1 MDYKLAADSL
11 YSAEQECRQIV
22 MLTETYEGMTVE
34 DAYQIQLM
42 NAERRR
48 QQGEKLIG
56 LKIGLTSKGMQKLLG
71 VDEPDY
77 GHLFHTM
84 LVQSGEAIRMSELI
98 QPKVEGE
105 LAFCLKKP
113 LKGPGITVADVYD
126 AVEYVVPSIEIVDSR
141 IKDWKIKLA
150 DTIAD
155 NGSSAKL
162 IMGDRMTR
170 IEHVDMR
177 LTGMTLEHN
186 GELVNSGTT
195 AEVWGNPAAAV
206 AWLANK
212 LSAYDIT
219 LEAGSIILAGAVT
232 AAVSVKAGD
241 IVTVTFAGM
250 GSVTAKFTE

>member
-11 YSAEQECRQIV
+11 YSAEKECRQIV
-22 MLTETYEGMTVE
+22 MLTETFNGMTVE
-34 DAYQIQLM
+34 DAYKVQLM
-42 NAERRR
+42 NADRRR
-48 QQGEKLIG
+48 QKGEKLIG

-84 LVQSGEAIRMSELI
+84 LVPGGEAIHMSELI

-113 LKGPGITVADVYD
+113 LKGPGITVVDVYN

-162 IMGDRMTR
+162 ILGDRMTR
-170 IEHVDMR
+170 IENVDMR

-186 GELVNSGTT
+186 GELVHSGTT

-212 LSAYDIT
+212 LSDYDIT

-232 AAVSVKAGD
+232 AAVSVGVGD